1 MFVFEVLSMKTLS
14 IGAASVVFISF
25 HMQEEL
31 QSAESFFKVDVPKA
45 LDQLQADITPQ
56 WGLMTAQ
63 HMVEH
68 LIVTYKMSIGRI
80 KIPAVVKPEEMERNK
95 TYLMKDSPMRRSVPS
110 PTGKNELQALRFD
123 SLADAIKKLK
133 EEVIKFDEFREQN
146 PEFLAVHPYSGPMN
160 PAEWLLFHRKH
171 FKHHLIQFD
180 LIPDYA

>member
-1 MFVFEVLSMKTLS
+1 
-14 IGAASVVFISF
+14 
-25 HMQEEL
+25 
-31 QSAESFFKVDVPKA
+31 
-45 LDQLQADITPQ
+45 
-56 WGLMTAQ
+56 
-63 HMVEH
+63 
-68 LIVTYKMSIGRI
+68 
-80 KIPAVVKPEEMERNK
+80 
-95 TYLMKDSPMRRSVPS
+95 MRRSVPS

-171 FKHHLIQFD
+171 FKHHFIQFD